1 MNGIFDE
8 PLLDTEYNYIV
19 QNYADSGRIDFEKY
33 LTVLARRFRGQ
44 SRRASINSTNQSS
57 LSRNSSL
64 IDDPEHAYR
73 MAFKEFDPEDT
84 GFISV
89 ERLQLGMLN
98 YLGDLK
104 KNLIVQENIN
114 LDFLKFIF
122 NTF

>member
-64 IDDPEHAYR
+64 IDDPEQ
-73 MAFKEFDPEDT
+73 
-84 GFISV
+84 S
-89 ERLQLGMLN
+89 
-98 YLGDLK
+98 
-104 KNLIVQENIN
+104 
-114 LDFLKFIF
+114 
-122 NTF
+122 